1 MVAGVTLKEFEEQKK
16 PSGFFPKLFENVCN
30 EGGDKLIPLIEE
42 LREDPVGLFKFCYT
56 LPEYKNALNI
66 KEFYPEKNIHES
78 KIKKEYGT
86 KAYQDKKDIDA
97 IYLYTQ
103 AVIAAPTNEKGQ
115 SKELS
120 LCLANRSAVLF
131 ALRAYNLALEDIEL
145 ALESGYPKELEY
157 KLYERKAKCLM
168 MYKQMKDSEE
178 AYKTALA
185 SLDHAKLDADKKTKI
200 QKDLQRAIFF
210 FQKSNYVF
218 NKKDVDMYPR
228 PALPKLD
235 CNSKYPAMSKAV
247 EFRYESGRGRYA
259 IAKQDIR
266 VGQYICV
273 EKSIVS
279 HMLPDYMGSNCTNC
293 FRIMKNPL
301 PCPDCTKVM
310 FCSMRCRKEALSS
323 YHRYEC
329 KVVDFLIAS
338 GMSIVCF
345 MAYRTISQKPL
356 DFFLKNKELFSNH
369 DEISG
374 SKDGT
379 NQKKYLSDDYR
390 NLYNLVT
397 HHSERK
403 TGDMFHRSM
412 LAVMLL
418 KCLKSQGYF
427 GGNKVDFSSIPE
439 DILTEDEQYIGT
451 LLVHFLE
458 VYQFN
463 AHEIAQFEMVAKD
476 KEEGAKSVFIGA
488 GVYPT
493 LAMFNHSCDPSVV
506 RYYVEDVVCVQAIK
520 NIYKG
525 DEINENYGPIF
536 FHSPKAERQ
545 ERLKAQYWFDCR
557 CIPCTENWPLMH
569 EMNGDSLIFRC
580 EECGEGV
587 PFETSANVPRIK
599 CSCGTPIP
607 ILLALKKIAETEDIS
622 ERAQEALNTGQLESA
637 QTLYS
642 SYITTL
648 DKVIVP
654 PYTDYYKIQQ
664 NIWKCI
670 WMRFGNRVVK
680 TSCRRHVIP
689 QSSTDYDI
697 VD

>member
-103 AVIAAPTNEKGQ
+103 A
-115 SKELS
+115 
-120 LCLANRSAVLF
+120 
-131 ALRAYNLALEDIEL
+131 L

-493 LAMFNHSCDPSVV
+493 LAMFNHSCDPSV
-506 RYYVEDVVCVQAIK
+506 
-520 NIYKG
+520 
-525 DEINENYGPIF
+525 
-536 FHSPKAERQ
+536 AERQ

-622 ERAQEALNTGQLESA
+622 ERAHRKLLILDNLNQHKLFIVHILQL
-637 QTLYS
+637 
-642 SYITTL
+642 
-648 DKVIVP
+648 
-654 PYTDYYKIQQ
+654 
-664 NIWKCI
+664 
-670 WMRFGNRVVK
+670 
-680 TSCRRHVIP
+680 
-689 QSSTDYDI
+689 
-697 VD
+697 